1 MKLKTAGLLC
11 TVLGVASATT
21 GVDFS
26 TPLTLKEFECFKS
39 NGLGFV
45 MPRAWKSGGSF
56 DTNAIGNI
64 KNAHAAGIPNV
75 DVYMFPCRGKS
86 ASSQVA
92 SLVSEL
98 SGHPYGMIWLDI
110 ETNPSSGC
118 SWESFS
124 HASNCEYLGELVS
137 EVKSHGKTPGIYSSQ
152 YMWSNIMGS
161 ATACEKFTSVG
172 LWYAHYD
179 GVASFS
185 DWESH
190 KFGGWTKP
198 SIKQYKG
205 TTTYCGAGVDFSW
218 Y

>member
-1 MKLKTAGLLC
+1 MRLISATIVALI
-11 TVLGVASATT
+11 GVAAGTT

-26 TPLTLKEFECFKS
+26 TPLTLKEFDCFKS
-39 NGLGFV
+39 NGIGFV
-45 MPRAWKSGGSF
+45 IPRSWKSGGSF
-56 DTNAIGNI
+56 DTEAIGNI
-64 KNAHAAGIPNV
+64 KNAHSAGIPRV

-86 ASSQVA
+86 ATSQVA

-98 SGHPYGMIWLDI
+98 SGHNYGHIWLDI

-118 SWESFS
+118 SWESHT
-124 HASNCEYLGELVS
+124 HATNCDYLGELVS
-137 EVKSHGKTPGIYSSQ
+137 AVRSHSKEPGIYASQ
-152 YMWSNIMGS
+152 YMWEQIFGS
-161 ATACEKFTSVG
+161 TTACEKHTDVP

-190 KFGGWTKP
+190 KFGGWSKP

-205 TTTYCGAGVDFSW
+205 TTTYCGAGVDLSW